1 MAPEAAPNRGSETI
15 FGFGLDDVW
24 VVPALP
30 VASFVILLLISPWL
44 PRKGDWVAIGLMA
57 AAFVL
62 VLITGKNVAGAIGD
76 GGFEGVARHWEWF
89 NVPGFIT
96 IEMGTFVDQITL
108 VMLFCVTFIALLVM
122 IYSTGYMKGDRRYGW
137 FYAIISL
144 FVASM
149 LGLVL
154 ADNLLLLY
162 FSWELVGLC
171 SMLLIGYYN
180 DKQSA
185 AEAAKKAFITTRVGD
200 VGLLIGIIILFTQS
214 PEHTFNIQRLLHY
227 AESGEINSHW
237 LTAAAVC
244 IFAGAC
250 GKSAQF
256 PLHVWLPDA
265 MEGPTPVSALI
276 HAATMV
282 VAGVYLVARML
293 PLFEVVRGMP
303 ELITGIGLVTTVLA
317 ALVGLAQRDIKRVV
331 AYSTLNSLGLMFVAL
346 GSGAVGA
353 AMLYLFAHSFFKA
366 LLFLSCGSVIHA
378 TEEQEVDKLGGLW
391 GKLPITAPVFLIGA
405 LAMAGLVPLSGYWAK
420 DEILVGVRHG
430 NLNTF
435 VLIATLVTLPI
446 TALYMARVVMLTFFG
461 KPKDHHV
468 YEHTHESAPAMTAP
482 LVLLAGLAVVSGFVV
497 FEGVGKALGF
507 HSGWL
512 GFVYNLGEG
521 PEKFAV
527 NWGLA
532 ITSVVLVSAGLAGGV
547 AIWGGDAEPS
557 RRAAAFSPLL
567 YKLFLNRF
575 YFDELYQ
582 FVIDRVVL
590 ATGQVVAV
598 FDRAVV
604 NDAGVQGTGEA
615 TSFLG
620 WLGKYTQTGKM
631 PNYAAA
637 IVVGVVVVA
646 AVAFGYRG

>member
-1 MAPEAAPNRGSETI
+1 M
-15 FGFGLDDVW
+15 DDVW
-24 VVPALP
+24 VLPALP
-30 VASFVILLLISPWL
+30 VAGFVILLLISQYL

-57 AAFVL
+57 VAFVL
-62 VLITGKNVAGAIGD
+62 VLAVGKDLADAIANRNNSLIDCFHACPLAGS
-76 GGFEGVARHWEWF
+76 ERSWEWF
-89 NVPGFIT
+89 NVPGYIT
-96 IEMGTFVDQITL
+96 IRMGTYVDQITF
-108 VMLFCVTFIALLVM
+108 VMLICVTFIALLVM
-122 IYSTGYMKGDRRYGW
+122 IYSTGYMHGDRRYGW
-137 FYAIISL
+137 FYAIVSL

-149 LGLVL
+149 LALVL

-180 DKQSA
+180 DRQSA

-200 VGLLIGIIILFTQS
+200 VGLLIGIIILFTQT
-214 PEHTFNIQRLLHY
+214 HTFNIQDILHM
-227 AESGEINSHW
+227 AEDGEIGREW

-282 VAGVYLVARML
+282 VAGVYLTARML

-303 ELITGIGLVTTVLA
+303 ELITGIGLITTMLA
-317 ALVGLAQRDIKRVV
+317 ALIGLAQRDIKRVV

-353 AMLYLFAHSFFKA
+353 AMLYLFTHAFFKA

-391 GKLPITAPVFLIGA
+391 DKLPITAPVFLIGA
-405 LAMAGLVPLSGYWAK
+405 LAMAGLVPLSGFWAK

-435 VLIATLVTLPI
+435 VLIVTFISLPI
-446 TALYMARVVMLTFFG
+446 TALYMARVVLLTFFG
-461 KPKDHHV
+461 KPKDQHV
-468 YEHTHESAPAMTAP
+468 YDHAHESAPAMTGP
-482 LVLLAGLAVVSGFVV
+482 LLLLAALAVVSGFVV

-512 GFVYNLGEG
+512 GFVYNLAEG
-521 PEKFAV
+521 PEKFHV
-527 NWGLA
+527 NWGISIL
-532 ITSVVLVSAGLAGGV
+532 SVVLVTLGLIGGV
-547 AIWGGDAEPS
+547 AIWGGEAEPS
-557 RRAAAFSPLL
+557 RRAAAFSPLGYRL
-567 YKLFLNRF
+567 LLNRF
-575 YFDELYQ
+575 YIDEVYQ
-582 FVIDRVVL
+582 WVIDRIVL
-590 ATGQVVAV
+590 AAGQVVAV

-620 WLGKYTQTGKM
+620 WMGKFSQTGKI

-637 IVVGVVVVA
+637 IVIGVVVIA

>member
-1 MAPEAAPNRGSETI
+1 
-15 FGFGLDDVW
+15 
-24 VVPALP
+24 
-30 VASFVILLLISPWL
+30 
-44 PRKGDWVAIGLMA
+44 
-57 AAFVL
+57 
-62 VLITGKNVAGAIGD
+62 
-76 GGFEGVARHWEWF
+76 
-89 NVPGFIT
+89 
-96 IEMGTFVDQITL
+96 
-108 VMLFCVTFIALLVM
+108 
-122 IYSTGYMKGDRRYGW
+122 
-137 FYAIISL
+137 
-144 FVASM
+144 
-149 LGLVL
+149 
-154 ADNLLLLY
+154 
-162 FSWELVGLC
+162 
-171 SMLLIGYYN
+171 
-180 DKQSA
+180 
-185 AEAAKKAFITTRVGD
+185 
-200 VGLLIGIIILFTQS
+200 
-214 PEHTFNIQRLLHY
+214 
-227 AESGEINSHW
+227 
-237 LTAAAVC
+237 
-244 IFAGAC
+244 
-250 GKSAQF
+250 
-256 PLHVWLPDA
+256 

-317 ALVGLAQRDIKRVV
+317 ALIGLAQRDIKRVV

-353 AMLYLFAHSFFKA
+353 AMLYLFAHAFFKA

-420 DEILVGVRHG
+420 DEILVGLRNGHM
-430 NLNTF
+430 NTF
-435 VLIATLVTLPI
+435 VVIVTFITLPI
-446 TALYMARVVMLTFFG
+446 TALYMTRVVMLTFFG

-468 YEHTHESAPAMTAP
+468 HEHAHESAPAMTAP
-482 LVLLAGLAVVSGFVV
+482 LVLLAGLALVSGLVV

-527 NWGLA
+527 NWGIA
-532 ITSVVLVSAGLAGGV
+532 ITSVVLVSLGLAGGV

-557 RRAAAFSPLL
+557 RRAAAFSPLT
-567 YKLFLNRF
+567 YKLLLNRF
-575 YFDELYQ
+575 YIDELYQ
-582 FVIDRVVL
+582 VVIDRVVL

-620 WLGKYTQTGKM
+620 WLGKFTQTGKM

>member
-1 MAPEAAPNRGSETI
+1 MGDA
-15 FGFGLDDVW
+15 W
-24 VVPALP
+24 VLPALP
-30 VASFVILLLISPWL
+30 VAGFVLLLLFSPWL
-44 PRKGDWVAIGLMA
+44 PRKGDWLAIGLMA

-62 VLITGKNVAGAIGD
+62 TIALGKDVADAIGD
-76 GGFEGVARHWEWF
+76 GNFHGVARSWEWF
-89 NVPGFIT
+89 NTPGY
-96 IEMGTFVDQITL
+96 IEIRMGTYVDQITL
-108 VMLFCVTFIALLVM
+108 VMLFCVTLIALLVM
-122 IYSTGYMKGDRRYGW
+122 IYSTGYMHGDRRYGW
-137 FYAIISL
+137 FYAIVSL

-149 LGLVL
+149 LALVL

-180 DKQSA
+180 DKKSA
-185 AEAAKKAFITTRVGD
+185 AEAAKKAFITTRIGD
-200 VGLLIGIIILFTQS
+200 VGLLIGIIILFTQT
-214 PEHTFNIQRLLHY
+214 HTFNIQAILHA
-227 AESGEINSHW
+227 AEAGEIRREW

-293 PLFEVVRGMP
+293 PLMEVVRGVP
-303 ELITGIGLVTTVLA
+303 ELITYVGLATTLLA
-317 ALVGLAQRDIKRVV
+317 AFIGLAQRDIKRVV
-331 AYSTLNSLGLMFVAL
+331 AYSTLNSLGLMMVAL

-353 AMLYLFAHSFFKA
+353 AMLYLFVHAFFKA
-366 LLFLSCGSVIHA
+366 LLFLSAGSVIHA

-391 GKLPITAPVFLIGA
+391 DKLPITAPVFVIGA
-405 LAMAGLVPLSGYWAK
+405 LAMAGLVPFSGFWAK
-420 DEILVGVRHG
+420 DEIIVGMRNGHLG
-430 NLNTF
+430 WFPLAL
-435 VLIATLVTLPI
+435 VLISLPI
-446 TALYMARVVMLTFFG
+446 TALYMTRVVLLTFFG
-461 KPKDHHV
+461 EPKDHHV
-468 YEHTHESAPAMTAP
+468 HEHAHESAPSMTAP
-482 LVLLAGLAVVSGFVV
+482 LVLLAVLAFAGGFVV

-512 GFVYNLGEG
+512 GFVYNLAEG
-521 PEKFAV
+521 PEKYHV

-532 ITSVVLVSAGLAGGV
+532 ISSVVLVAAGLAGGV
-547 AIWGGDAEPS
+547 WIWGGDAERS
-557 RRAAAFSPLL
+557 KRAGAASPFL
-567 YKLFLNRF
+567 YQLFLHRF
-575 YFDELYQ
+575 YVDEAYQ
-582 FVIDRVVL
+582 FAIDKIVL
-590 ATGQVVAV
+590 AAGQVVAW

-615 TSFLG
+615 TDYLG
-620 WLGKYTQTGKM
+620 FLGKYTQTGKI
-631 PNYAAA
+631 PNYALA
-637 IVVGVVVVA
+637 IVIGVIVIA